1 MAVCHDFIITSVF
14 AILLTPL
21 GNALAADLY
30 AGVDKNHAFKV
41 RGFVGSVNTILAP
54 VLSGFVIYYLSR
66 QQILFLCLSVALLS
80 LYAFSTIKLP
90 KVSTNTADT
99 HAVNVLKVLLFNPI
113 ERIMATVSA
122 VANFSV
128 TPILAYVIPYKI
140 SQEFSLPVLY
150 VGISEGF
157 FGLGMIMGSAWLLA
171 VFNHYLGKH
180 HTVAVSTVLFALGIV
195 MTALSQNVAVLVVS
209 MFVLGLVVVMFNINS
224 TAIRC
229 TATPKALTQS
239 FEFVFLA
246 VCIIPIPL
254 GVMATTWALSGGY
267 LLWLYMATAVIVL
280 LLSGVIY
287 FHQQIKQVYRLTAD
301 KLPNFYQR
309 QYPKLYVGVDTAQP

>member
-1 MAVCHDFIITSVF
+1 M
-14 AILLTPL
+14 
-21 GNALAADLY
+21 
-30 AGVDKNHAFKV
+30 DKNHAFKV
-41 RGFVGSVNTILAP
+41 WGFVGSVNTILAP
-54 VLSGFVIYYLSR
+54 VLSGFVIYYLSH

-90 KVSTNTADT
+90 KASTNTADT

-171 VFNHYLGKH
+171 VFNAIL
-180 HTVAVSTVLFALGIV
+180 VSI
-195 MTALSQNVAVLVVS
+195 
-209 MFVLGLVVVMFNINS
+209 
-224 TAIRC
+224 IRW
-229 TATPKALTQS
+229 L
-239 FEFVFLA
+239 LA
-246 VCIIPIPL
+246 QR
-254 GVMATTWALSGGY
+254 Y
-267 LLWLYMATAVIVL
+267 LLWGL
-280 LLSGVIY
+280 
-287 FHQQIKQVYRLTAD
+287 
-301 KLPNFYQR
+301 
-309 QYPKLYVGVDTAQP
+309 